1 MNNAV
6 YGKTMENV
14 RGNRINTR
22 LTINEKEYL
31 KCTPKPSYMSQ
42 KIFDNDLVSV
52 RKIDEPV
59 YVGMCIVD
67 LSKVLIYKFHY
78 DYIKNKHGNNSG
90 LLFTDIDSLM
100 YEIKAKDVYEDFSQ
114 DKEMFGF
121 SNYSFQSKYMKI
133 ETN

>member
-1 MNNAV
+1 
-6 YGKTMENV
+6 
-14 RGNRINTR
+14 
-22 LTINEKEYL
+22 
-31 KCTPKPSYMSQ
+31 MSQ

>member
-6 YGKTMENV
+6 YGKTMENL

-78 DYIKNKHGNNSG
+78 DYIKNKNGNNSG

-100 YEIKAKDVYEDFSQ
+100 YEIKAKDVYEDF
-114 DKEMFGF
+114 
-121 SNYSFQSKYMKI
+121 I
-133 ETN
+133 